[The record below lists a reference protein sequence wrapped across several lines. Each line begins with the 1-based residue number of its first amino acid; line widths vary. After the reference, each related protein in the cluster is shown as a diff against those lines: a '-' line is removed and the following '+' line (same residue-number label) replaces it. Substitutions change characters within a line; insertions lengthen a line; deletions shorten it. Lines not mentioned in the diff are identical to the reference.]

1 MDVKVQ
7 RGVADIQ
14 PKELEVVVELKT
26 PVNPEKAIVLFGGS
40 IYGIDN
46 YGDYGDYSNNWDARL
61 DLIDEQHIKVTRA
74 HPSLYHA
81 EVSWQVLEFVK
92 E

>member
-7 RGVADIQ
+7 RGVAVIQ
-14 PKELEVVVELKT
+14 PNELEVVVELKT

-40 IYGIDN
+40 IYGYTSDGI
-46 YGDYGDYSNNWDARL
+46 STNWDVRL
-61 DLIDEQHIKVTRA
+61 DLIDEQRVKVTREY
-74 HPSLYHA
+74 PSLYPA